1 MYTRKYID
9 VITLALVILIFVLI
23 NIYQFQIQSNIEKI
37 LNQNQI
43 QNTQEI
49 SKENSNENTI
59 INGVEINE
67 MIETEIE
74 EVKEEGEVPKPIQEP
89 EPVAVPIAY
98 PTDWYISI
106 PSIDLVAQIK
116 EGTTEEIL
124 NKSVGHFEESPT
136 VKGNV
141 CLAAHNR
148 GYEKNF
154 FENLKKLLLNDVIT
168 YQYGNIK
175 KTYSVSNITIIKETD
190 WSYIDSSNENKIT
203 LITCVENEPE
213 YRLCIQA
220 KEIK

>member
-1 MYTRKYID
+1 MYTKKYID
-9 VITLALVILIFVLI
+9 VITLALVVLIFVLI

-43 QNTQEI
+43 QNTQET
-49 SKENSNENTI
+49 SKENSNEEIVINETVSNNISNDIINNTI
-59 INGVEINE
+59 
-67 MIETEIE
+67 E
-74 EVKEEGEVPKPIQEP
+74 ENVPKPIQEP
-89 EPVAVPIAY
+89 KPVPIAY
-98 PTDWYISI
+98 PSDWYISI

-124 NKSVGHFEESPT
+124 NKSVGHFEETPT

-168 YQYGNIK
+168 YQFGNIK
-175 KTYSVSNITIIKETD
+175 KTYTVSNITIIKETD
-190 WSYIDSSNENKIT
+190 LSYIDNSNENKIT